1 MSRQLELDIN
11 RPAWHETD
19 YRTEVSNLWNVR
31 RDKTATRKDLD
42 EEFKSDFAV
51 YPETTNEDKVQNK

>member
-19 YRTEVSNLWNVR
+19 YRSEVTSLWNVR
-31 RDKTATRKDLD
+31 REKPAAKIKLQEKIRKEFAAFA
-42 EEFKSDFAV
+42 EEMSA
-51 YPETTNEDKVQNK
+51 NEIQNK

>member
-11 RPAWHETD
+11 RPAWHETN
-19 YRTEVSNLWNVR
+19 YRNEVSNLWNVR

-42 EEFKSDFAV
+42 EKFKSDFAV
-51 YPETTNEDKVQNK
+51 YPETTNVDKVQNK